1 MIRVLLAD
9 DHSLFRKGLRNMLEI
24 EDDIRVVG
32 EARDGLEAQE
42 LARETR
48 PDVALLDINMPQVD
62 GLGAARELRRE
73 FPQLGILMLTM
84 FAEEEF
90 VDRALEAGAN
100 GYLLKDTPFSQ
111 VVEAIRTAA
120 RGESTLGPGVKVKTF
135 DSVVNSSAAPPTP
148 GAIEHQAGTLERG
161 DTELLRLVV
170 SGLSDAEI
178 AARLNLGEAI
188 VRGRLEALFRRLGV
202 ADRTQ
207 AAIYALAQGL
217 VSATQEH
224 V

>member
-42 LARETR
+42 LARELQ
-48 PDVALLDINMPQVD
+48 PDVVLLDINMPQVD
-62 GLGAARELRRE
+62 GLSAARELRRAY
-73 FPQLGILMLTM
+73 PSLGILMLTM

-90 VDRALEAGAN
+90 VRRARDVGAN
-100 GYLLKDTPFSQ
+100 GYLLKDTPFVR
-111 VVEAIRTAA
+111 VVELIRTAA
-120 RGESTLGPGVKVKTF
+120 RGESTLGPADHDAQVDT
-135 DSVVNSSAAPPTP
+135 VVAPALPGAPPTGAP
-148 GAIEHQAGTLERG
+148 GGGLDAD
-161 DTELLRLVV
+161 DTALLGFVV
-170 SGLSDAEI
+170 NGLSDREI
-178 AARLNLGEAI
+178 AGRLNLSESA
-188 VRGRLEALFRRLGV
+188 VQCRLAALFSRLGV

-207 AAIYALAQGL
+207 AAIYALSQGL
-217 VSATQEH
+217 IGVPQQH

>member
-42 LARETR
+42 LARELL

-62 GLGAARELRRE
+62 GLSAARELRRAY
-73 FPQLGILMLTM
+73 PGLGILMLTM

-90 VDRALEAGAN
+90 VQRAREVGAN
-100 GYLLKDTPFSQ
+100 GYLLKDTPFVR
-111 VVEAIRTAA
+111 VVEAIRAAA
-120 RGESTLGPGVKVKTF
+120 RGEATLGPSNRSAAVDTVVSAPPAGAAAGGLNEE
-135 DSVVNSSAAPPTP
+135 DSALLRYVVN
-148 GAIEHQAGTLERG
+148 
-161 DTELLRLVV
+161 
-170 SGLSDAEI
+170 GLSDREI
-178 AARLNLGEAI
+178 A
-188 VRGRLEALFRRLGV
+188 GRLALSENAVQCRLAALFGRLGV
-202 ADRTQ
+202 ADRTE
-207 AAIYALAQGL
+207 AAIYALSQGL
-217 VSATQEH
+217 IGVSRER